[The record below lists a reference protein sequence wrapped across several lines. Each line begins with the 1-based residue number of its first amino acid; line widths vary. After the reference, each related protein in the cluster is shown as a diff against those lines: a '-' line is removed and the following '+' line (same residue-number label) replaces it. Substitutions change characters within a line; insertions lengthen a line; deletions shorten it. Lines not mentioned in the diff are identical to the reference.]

1 MALINQATKELHVKI
16 VYYGPA
22 KSGKTTNLEQI
33 HANVQTSYG
42 KGQMV
47 SLATSADRTL
57 FFDFYP
63 LEAAVIKGFK
73 TKFQLF
79 TVPGQ
84 VIYNQTRQLVLRG
97 VDGIVFVADSQ
108 YDKMQ
113 ENVESFQNMLQNL
126 KDLNLDLTDIPYVM
140 QYNKRDLGN
149 VAPVDFMEFLVNN
162 NEVQVPAFEAAATQ
176 CQGVF
181 ETLNAITRLLLQ
193 KFLNQGTRRDS

>member
-22 KSGKTTNLEQI
+22 KSGKTTNLERI
-33 HANVQTSYG
+33 HANVQTPYG

-47 SLATSADRTL
+47 SLATDADRTL

-63 LEAAVIKGFK
+63 IEAAVIKGFK

-84 VIYNQTRQLVLRG
+84 VIYNTTRQLVLRG

-108 YDKMQ
+108 YGKMQ
-113 ENVESFQNMLQNL
+113 ENVESFQNMEENL
-126 KDLNLDLTDIPYVM
+126 KGMNLSLAGIPYVL
-140 QYNKRDLGN
+140 QYNKRDLN
-149 VAPVDFMEFLVNN
+149 DVAPVDFMEFLVNN
-162 NEVQVPAFEAAATQ
+162 KDVQVPAYEASATG
-176 CQGVF
+176 CVGVF

-193 KFLNQGTRRDS
+193 KFINETPRR

>member
-33 HANVQTSYG
+33 HANVQTSHG
-42 KGQMV
+42 KGQLV

-97 VDGIVFVADSQ
+97 VDGIVFVADSH

-113 ENVESFQNMLQNL
+113 ENVESLQNMEDNL
-126 KDLNLDLTDIPYVM
+126 KGLNLSLEEIPYVV
-140 QYNKRDLGN
+140 QYNTRDLPD
-149 VAPVDFMEFLVNN
+149 VAPVDFMEFLINN
-162 NEVQVPAFEAAATQ
+162 KQVQVPAFEAAATQ

-193 KFLNQGTRRDS
+193 KFINQGTRRE